1 MPTSRRECV
10 RKLADVTVRGSAM
23 SSAHA
28 PLGAA
33 DRRPASDRIAPRCVP
48 GLATRTGA
56 RWQQTSTWWEM
67 MKGMTRAARLV
78 EHGAPLRVEDVTLP
92 DPGPGEVRVRL
103 AYAGVN
109 PIDRYNAEGRAA
121 ADGPVP
127 RTLGGEASGLVDGQP
142 VVVVGAG
149 LGSAR
154 DGVFATEAVVPA
166 AAVVPAP
173 ATIAL
178 EEAGAMGVAGLTSWN
193 VVSLA
198 GVGPEDRVLVLGAS
212 GGVGSTIVSLVHS
225 LGATVWGQCGSL
237 EKAQAV
243 RGQGADEVVVAKA
256 EGLADAVRDLS
267 PTVVTDPLGGAFTAA
282 ALSVLAPDGCLVL
295 YGTSAGS
302 EATLQ
307 LQPVYRGGQRFLGY
321 GGLRLSDEKRRE
333 DLTEALSAL
342 ADGRLRIR
350 IGQTFPLERV
360 NDAFAALGDRTVAG
374 KILLELDPP
383 G

>member
-1 MPTSRRECV
+1 MASGASAPQHEPEQE
-10 RKLADVTVRGSAM
+10 RG
-23 SSAHA
+23 
-28 PLGAA
+28 G
-33 DRRPASDRIAPRCVP
+33 
-48 GLATRTGA
+48 
-56 RWQQTSTWWEM
+56 QQTSTWWEM
-67 MKGMTRAARLV
+67 MRDMTRAARLI
-78 EHGAPLRVEDVTLP
+78 EHGEPLRVEDVKLP

-103 AYAGVN
+103 AFAGVN

-154 DGVFATEAVVPA
+154 DGVFATEAVVPVS
-166 AAVVPAP
+166 AVVPAP
-173 ATIAL
+173 GTIGL
-178 EEAGAMGVAGLTSWN
+178 EAAGAMGVAGLTSWN

-225 LGATVWGQCGSL
+225 LGATVWGQCNSP
-237 EKAQAV
+237 EKAEAV
-243 RGQGADEVVVAKA
+243 RGQGADEVVVASA

-267 PTVVTDPLGGAFTAA
+267 PTVVTDPLGGAFTGA
-282 ALSVLAPDGCLVL
+282 ALSVLALDGRLVL
-295 YGTSAGS
+295 FGTSAGS

-307 LQPVYRGGQRFLGY
+307 LQPVYRSSQRILGY
-321 GGLRLSDEKRRE
+321 GGLRLSVEKRRE

-342 ADGRLRIR
+342 VEGRLRIR
-350 IGQTFPLERV
+350 IGRTFPLERV
-360 NDAFAALGDRTVAG
+360 NDAFAALGDRSVAG
-374 KILLELDPP
+374 KILLELDPA